1 MPSYMLDTNA
11 IIHLRQR
18 RSPAM
23 TERVASL
30 PRRDAVMSVISYG
43 ELRNGAE
50 KSRDRA
56 ARLSTLEAMRAIV
69 EVDDLPLKA
78 GAEYGE
84 IRSYLE
90 RRGQL
95 IGPNDLWI
103 AAHARSAG
111 FTLVTSNTREF
122 QRVPGLQ
129 IADWT

>member
-1 MPSYMLDTNA
+1 MPRYMLDTNV

-23 TERVASL
+23 TARVASL
-30 PRRDAVMSVISYG
+30 PPGEAVMSVISYG
-43 ELRNGAE
+43 DLRNGAE

-56 ARLSTLEAMRAIV
+56 ARLATLEAMRAIV
-69 EVDDLPLKA
+69 AVEQLSLKA

-90 RRGQL
+90 RRGEI

-103 AAHARSAG
+103 AAHARSGG
-111 FTLVTSNTREF
+111 FTLITSNKREF

-129 IADWT
+129 VADWS